1 MKLNQQIQNCI
12 ENLPASYEQEI
23 LDFLAQLLAKAEREE
38 EIEWSE
44 ISLSSAMRGMESELS
59 DYSEADLK
67 VAYR

>member
-23 LDFLAQLLAKAEREE
+23 LDFLAQLLAKAKREE
-38 EIEWSE
+38 EIEWSG
-44 ISLSSAMRGMESELS
+44 ISLSSAMRGMESELP